1 MKEQK
6 KRHHILRSGNEGK
19 KIKHFNGG
27 VHEKKSFGEKFFFLI
42 SFHISKWTRIL
53 F

>member
-19 KIKHFNGG
+19 KIKHFNGHG
-27 VHEKKSFGEKFFFLI
+27 SSV
-42 SFHISKWTRIL
+42 IL
-53 F
+53 LPSLW